1 MSEEHLHF
9 HKFFRKRRSGILLHP
24 TSLPNADGALGE
36 DAYRFIRFLT
46 EAGFTIWQMLPV
58 NSISG
63 RYASPYQGTS
73 VHAGNPWLICIDKL
87 SNEPWFQSSLHEHEE
102 VKSLPLMELIRLAKI
117 RFDASAS
124 TSEHHSYLEFKDR
137 YAWWLED
144 YALYSAIKEHHNR
157 DPWWLWPDEL
167 RSREK
172 EVLNS
177 FKKSNSSQIED
188 HMFEQFIFFRQWNEF
203 KRYAN
208 ENGVL
213 LFGDLPILIA
223 HDSVDVWINAD
234 YFQLDHEG
242 HPTIVAGVPPDY
254 FSVTGQRWGNP
265 LYNWENIAADNYQW
279 WVARLRTQLSLF
291 DIVRLDHFRGFVSLW
306 EIPASCKT
314 ATEGHWQPVPGREL
328 LNVLK
333 QEFGDLPIVAE
344 DLGTIS
350 QDVLDL
356 RDDFGLPG
364 MKVLLFAFDSDASNP
379 YLPHNHD
386 LRSVVYTGTH
396 DNNTTLGWFYN
407 LDETAQQRILEY
419 LQYPQ
424 EAMPWPL
431 IFTAL
436 RSVCPTAILPMQD
449 ILGLDGSH
457 RMNTPGTTEG
467 NWHWRFDWEW
477 IAPDLTKKLRR
488 LNEMYARI

>member
-9 HKFFRKRRSGILLHP
+9 HKFFRKRRSGVLLHP

-36 DAYRFIRFLT
+36 DAYRFIRFLA

-63 RYASPYQGTS
+63 RNASPYQGTS

-87 SNEPWFQSSLHEHEE
+87 CQESWFKDSSREMDE
-102 VKSLPLMELIRLAKI
+102 VRLLPLMELIRFA
-117 RFDASAS
+117 RTCFDTHAPL
-124 TSEHHSYLEFKDR
+124 TERQSYLEFKQT

-144 YALYSAIKEHHNR
+144 YGLFSAIKDHCNS

-167 RSREK
+167 RRRENK
-172 EVLNS
+172 ALDS
-177 FKKSNSSQIED
+177 FKITNASQIED
-188 HMFEQFIFFRQWNEF
+188 YLFEQFIFFRQWNEL
-203 KRYAN
+203 KQYAN
-208 ENGVL
+208 ERGIL

-223 HDSVDVWINAD
+223 HDSVDVWTSTD
-234 YFQLDHEG
+234 YFQLDQEG
-242 HPTIVAGVPPDY
+242 QPVAVAGVPPDY
-254 FSVTGQRWGNP
+254 FSATGQRWGNP
-265 LYNWENIAADNYQW
+265 LYNWQAMAADKYHW

-314 ATEGHWQPVPGREL
+314 AMEGHWQPVPGRDL
-328 LNVLK
+328 LHALT

-356 RDDFGLPG
+356 RDEFGLPG
-364 MKVLLFAFDSDASNP
+364 MKVLLFAFDSDANNP

-386 LRSVVYTGTH
+386 LQSVVYTGTH

-407 LDETAQQRILEY
+407 LDDTAQQRVLEY

-431 IFTAL
+431 VITAL

-449 ILGLDGSH
+449 ILGLEGSH

-477 IAPDLTKKLRR
+477 IAPDLPQKLRR
-488 LNEMYARI
+488 LNEIYARI